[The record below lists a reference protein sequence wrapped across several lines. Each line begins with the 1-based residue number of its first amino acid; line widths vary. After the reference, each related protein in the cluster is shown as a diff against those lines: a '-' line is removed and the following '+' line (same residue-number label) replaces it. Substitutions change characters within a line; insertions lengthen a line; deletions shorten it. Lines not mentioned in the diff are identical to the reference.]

1 MKSSVIWL
9 TACAFS
15 LVLCQSVALEHV
27 SAVFELLTSD
37 CPTEPVNAEAVAAQS
52 EPECSLLCTISSK
65 CRLSVYLTD
74 RAVCYRLSAMPPSTG
89 SCGSRMVTRRKLLA
103 SEVSVGPSAPTSA
116 TPASS
121 LSEASVIQNLS
132 SNFVLWYNFKKS
144 FKNFVNQSVYQAE
157 PVNVTE
163 QSPVDGVR
171 LQGSSGSYV
180 KVSTAEFSKYFAFG
194 KQYSMFFQGKFSC
207 NSVDKCISSFLD
219 VNNPTTPTNL
229 YIKSDGN
236 ITARV
241 QFASGTLSSS
251 LMTWAS
257 GCAGDS
263 VERLMSFGINF
274 VGMTFSSNA
283 YYNGSMIK
291 SIHMSMVFSGS
302 GSFPKIH
309 DNLLIGNCMSASI
322 KPFDGWLQCWALLTG
337 NLDAAQFDQLRNAC
351 SL

>member
-1 MKSSVIWL
+1 MNSPVIWL

-15 LVLCQSVALEHV
+15 LVLYQSVALEHG

-37 CPTEPVNAEAVAAQS
+37 CPTEPVNAEAVAAPS
-52 EPECSLLCTISSK
+52 EPECSLLCTLSGE
-65 CRLSVYLTD
+65 CRLSE
-74 RAVCYRLSAMPPSTG
+74 R
-89 SCGSRMVTRRKLLA
+89 
-103 SEVSVGPSAPTSA
+103 APTSA

-219 VNNPTTPTNL
+219 VNNPTNPTNL

-236 ITARV
+236 IKARV
-241 QFASGTLSSS
+241 QFASGTYISK
-251 LMTWAS
+251 TWTS
-257 GCAGDS
+257 GCARDS

-274 VGMTFSSNA
+274 GGTDFVFNA
-283 YYNGSMIK
+283 YYNGSMIN
-291 SIHMSMVFSGS
+291 SIDTSTSVVGGNFINVHN
-302 GSFPKIH
+302 
-309 DNLLIGNCMSASI
+309 NLLIGSCMSAAI
-322 KPFDGWLQCWALLTG
+322 QPFDGWLQCWALLTG
-337 NLDAAQFDQLRNAC
+337 NLDAAQFDQLRSAC

>member
-1 MKSSVIWL
+1 MKSHVIWL

-15 LVLCQSVALEHV
+15 LVLYQSVALEHG

-37 CPTEPVNAEAVAAQS
+37 CPTEPVSAEAVAAQS
-52 EPECSLLCTISSK
+52 EPECSLLCTLSSE

-74 RAVCYRLSAMPPSTG
+74 RAVCYRLSAMPPLTG
-89 SCGSRMVTRRKLLA
+89 SCGSRMVARRKLLA
-103 SEVSVGPSAPTSA
+103 SEVTVGPSAPTSA

-144 FKNFVNQSVYQAE
+144 FNNFVNQSVYQAE

-180 KVSTAEFSKYFAFG
+180 KVSTAGFSKYFASG

-219 VNNPTTPTNL
+219 VNNPTNPTNL
-229 YIKSDGN
+229 YIKSGGN
-236 ITARV
+236 IKARV
-241 QFASGTLSSS
+241 QFTSGTYISK
-251 LMTWAS
+251 TWTS

-274 VGMTFSSNA
+274 GGTDFVFNA
-283 YYNGSMIK
+283 YYNGSMIN
-291 SIHMSMVFSGS
+291 SIDTSTSVVGGNFINVHN
-302 GSFPKIH
+302 
-309 DNLLIGNCMSASI
+309 NLLIGSCMSAAI
-322 KPFDGWLQCWALLTG
+322 QPFDGWLQCWALLTG
-337 NLDAAQFDQLRNAC
+337 NLDAAQFDQLRNVC